1 MKVLRAVALLFS
13 LPSFVLSQQLITT
26 TNQAGETIVEQITT
40 NAFGQPLTQIL
51 QTLGPGTLLPTTST
65 SLVTS
70 PTPTT
75 TSPTTTTTQDAQ
87 GPVGQPGS
95 TPETPGGP
103 TPFVY
108 TTTDANGNYVAVS
121 ATFTP
126 SFPQTIPYKPT
137 GSGTILQYSDWLSQI
152 GNNTGALN
160 QPVASQAANPAWRA
174 CANIRLLSGAVLST
188 VLAGVLSGWV
198 FIA

>member
-1 MKVLRAVALLFS
+1 MHSR
-13 LPSFVLSQQLITT
+13 
-26 TNQAGETIVEQITT
+26 
-40 NAFGQPLTQIL
+40 
-51 QTLGPGTLLPTTST
+51 QTLGPGTTSPVTSISPT
-65 SLVTS
+65 TS

-75 TSPTTTTTQDAQ
+75 TPPTTITTTPNNQ
-87 GPVGQPGS
+87 GPVGQPAS

-108 TTTDANGNYVAVS
+108 TTTDANGNYITVS

-126 SFPQTIPYKPT
+126 SFPQTIPYTPT

-160 QPVASQAANPAWRA
+160 QPVASQAANPASRA
-174 CANIRLLSGAVLST
+174 GANIRLLSGAVLST
-188 VLAGVLSGWV
+188 VLAGVVSGWV
-198 FIA
+198 FIP